1 MDNLNIVNFYF
12 TNSLEDLNSVKNI
25 LEANNIS
32 HEIISTNNNHP
43 FFGFNSAI
51 GMEKNL
57 YKYVI
62 RIPEMFIDQAEKL
75 LSEAFTEEDTETE
88 IEISSEESDEMKE
101 SEETEDSKDV
111 KKQEKSLRLGYFVM
125 LLFFMHYSRFFY
137 SLKEIKDIENKNK
150 LKVVGISY
158 FFITFFFIFY
168 AFTSIDGDAPLGL
181 FFSLLLT
188 SFLQTLINCIDFVIE
203 RQNLQKILI
212 PILVIF
218 TALIFF
224 IGKMFLFK

>member
-1 MDNLNIVNFYF
+1 MNNSNIVDFYF

-32 HEIISTNNNHP
+32 HEIITTNNNHP

-62 RIPEMFIDQAEKL
+62 RIPEIFIEKAEQL
-75 LSEAFTEEDTETE
+75 LSEAFTEEDVESK

-101 SEETEDSKDV
+101 SEEVAGSKKV
-111 KKQEKSLRLGYFVM
+111 KKQEKSLRVGYFVM
-125 LLFFMHYSRFFY
+125 LLFFMHYSRYFY
-137 SLKEIKDIENKNK
+137 SLKEIKDKENKNK
-150 LKVVGISY
+150 LKVVGICY
-158 FFITFFFIFY
+158 FFITFFFLFY
-168 AFTSIDGDAPLGL
+168 ASTSIDGDVLSGL
-181 FFSLLLT
+181 FFTLLFIG
-188 SFLQTLINCIDFVIE
+188 FLQTLINCIDFVIE
-203 RQNLQKILI
+203 KQNLQKVLI

>member
-1 MDNLNIVNFYF
+1 MNNSNIVDFYF

-32 HEIISTNNNHP
+32 HEIITTNNNHP

-62 RIPEMFIDQAEKL
+62 RIPEIFIEKAEQL
-75 LSEAFTEEDTETE
+75 LSEAFTEEDVENK

-101 SEETEDSKDV
+101 SEEVAGSKKV
-111 KKQEKSLRLGYFVM
+111 KKQEKSLRVGYFVM
-125 LLFFMHYSRFFY
+125 LLFFMHYSRYFY
-137 SLKEIKDIENKNK
+137 SLKEIKDKENKNK
-150 LKVVGISY
+150 LKIVGICY
-158 FFITFFFIFY
+158 FFITFFFLFY
-168 AFTSIDGDAPLGL
+168 ASTSIDGDVLSGL
-181 FFSLLLT
+181 FFTLLFIG
-188 SFLQTLINCIDFVIE
+188 FLQTLINCIDFVIE
-203 RQNLQKILI
+203 KQNLQKVLI

>member
-62 RIPEMFIDQAEKL
+62 RIPEMFIEQAEKL
-75 LSEAFTEEDTETE
+75 LSEAFAEEDTETE
-88 IEISSEESDEMKE
+88 IEIISEGSGEMKE
-101 SEETEDSKDV
+101 SEEIEDSKNI
-111 KKQEKSLRLGYFVM
+111 KKQEKSLSVGYFVM
-125 LLFFMHYSRFFY
+125 LLFFMHYSRYFY
-137 SLKEIKDIENKNK
+137 SLKEMKDIENKNK

-168 AFTSIDGDAPLGL
+168 AFTSIDGDAPVGL
-181 FFSLLLT
+181 FFTLLLI

-203 RQNLQKILI
+203 KQNLQKVLI

-218 TALIFF
+218 TALLFF

>member
-1 MDNLNIVNFYF
+1 MDNSNIVNFYF

-32 HEIISTNNNHP
+32 HEIITTNNNHP

-62 RIPEMFIDQAEKL
+62 RIPEIFIEKAEKL
-75 LSEAFTEEDTETE
+75 LSEAFTEEDVESK

-101 SEETEDSKDV
+101 SEEVAGSKKV
-111 KKQEKSLRLGYFVM
+111 KKQEKSLRVGYFVM
-125 LLFFMHYSRFFY
+125 LLFFMHYSRYFY
-137 SLKEIKDIENKNK
+137 SLKEIKDKENKNK
-150 LKVVGISY
+150 LKVVGICY
-158 FFITFFFIFY
+158 FFITFFFLFY
-168 AFTSIDGDAPLGL
+168 ASTSIDGDVLSGL
-181 FFSLLLT
+181 FFTLHFIG
-188 SFLQTLINCIDFVIE
+188 FLQTLINCIDFVIE
-203 RQNLQKILI
+203 KQNLQKVLI

-218 TALIFF
+218 TALIFL
-224 IGKMFLFK
+224 MFLFK

>member
-1 MDNLNIVNFYF
+1 MNNSNIVDFYF

-32 HEIISTNNNHP
+32 HEIITTNNNHP

-62 RIPEMFIDQAEKL
+62 RIPEIFIEKAEQL
-75 LSEAFTEEDTETE
+75 LSEAFTEEDVENK

-101 SEETEDSKDV
+101 SEEVAGSKKV
-111 KKQEKSLRLGYFVM
+111 KKQEKSLRVGYFVM
-125 LLFFMHYSRFFY
+125 LLFFMHYSRYFY
-137 SLKEIKDIENKNK
+137 SLKEIKDKENKNK
-150 LKVVGISY
+150 LKIVGICY
-158 FFITFFFIFY
+158 FFITFFFLFY
-168 AFTSIDGDAPLGL
+168 AFSSIDGDVLSGL
-181 FFSLLLT
+181 FFTLLFIG
-188 SFLQTLINCIDFVIE
+188 FLQTLINCIDFVIE
-203 RQNLQKILI
+203 KQNLQKVLI

-218 TALIFF
+218 TVLIFF
-224 IGKMFLFK
+224 MFLFK

>member
-1 MDNLNIVNFYF
+1 MNNSNIVDFYF

-32 HEIISTNNNHP
+32 HEIITTNNNHP

-62 RIPEMFIDQAEKL
+62 RIPEIFIEKAEQL
-75 LSEAFTEEDTETE
+75 LSEAFTEEDVENK

-101 SEETEDSKDV
+101 SEEVAGSKKV
-111 KKQEKSLRLGYFVM
+111 KKQEKSLRVGYFVM
-125 LLFFMHYSRFFY
+125 LLFFMHYSRYFY
-137 SLKEIKDIENKNK
+137 SLKEIKDKENKNK
-150 LKVVGISY
+150 LKVVGICY
-158 FFITFFFIFY
+158 FFITFFFLFY
-168 AFTSIDGDAPLGL
+168 AFTSIDGDVLSGL
-181 FFSLLLT
+181 FFTLLFIG
-188 SFLQTLINCIDFVIE
+188 FLQTLINCIDFVIE
-203 RQNLQKILI
+203 KQNLQKVLI